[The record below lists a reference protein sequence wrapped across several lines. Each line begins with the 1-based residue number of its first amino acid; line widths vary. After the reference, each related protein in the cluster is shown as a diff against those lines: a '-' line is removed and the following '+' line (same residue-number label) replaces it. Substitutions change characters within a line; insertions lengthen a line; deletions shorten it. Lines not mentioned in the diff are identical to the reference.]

1 VVSSGGVPKDPNP
14 TVHDIARVAKVSL
27 ATVDRVLNSRPGV
40 SEETVQRVVE
50 AVRDLGY
57 VRDLSA
63 ANLARRRRYR
73 FLFVLPARSSE
84 FLLAIREAIT
94 EAAAAFGVERV
105 SVGVMAPPSDDPH
118 ALAQT
123 IATLSTRNVDGVAIF
138 ARESSIVR
146 DAVLHLRERGV
157 AVVTLISDLP
167 TSGRLYFVGVNNV
180 AAGRTAALLLGRFL
194 PTAQASVLVVT
205 ASMQSRDSAE
215 RRLGFDDL
223 MRTDFPHLRVLPTL
237 ESHEDEERLREGL
250 QRAVREQ
257 REVRGIYAAG
267 GDNALLLGVLRS
279 VSPTPRV
286 VIAHELTEAT
296 RHGLQ
301 SGEVAAVI
309 NQDPG
314 HLVRSALRILRAH
327 LDDRPVVPS
336 QERVLLQVL
345 LRENLP

>member
-1 VVSSGGVPKDPNP
+1 VSVSNDPSP
-14 TVHDIARVAKVSL
+14 TVHDIARVARVSL

-40 SEETVQRVVE
+40 SEETVRRVAD

-73 FLFVLPARSSE
+73 FLFVLPARGSE
-84 FLLAIREAIT
+84 FLAAVREAIA
-94 EAAAAFGVERV
+94 EAAAALEVERV
-105 SVGVMAPPSDDPH
+105 SVSVMAPPSDDPH
-118 ALAQT
+118 ALARA
-123 IATLSTRNVDGVAIF
+123 IAALAPDGVDGVAIF
-138 ARESSIVR
+138 ARESPIVR
-146 DAVLHLRERGV
+146 DAVLHLGERGI

-167 TSGRLYFVGVNNV
+167 TSGRLDFVGVNNV

-194 PTAQASVLVVT
+194 PPVPASVLVVT

-223 MRTDFPHLRVLPTL
+223 MRSEFPHLRVLPTL

-250 QRAVREQ
+250 TRAVREQ
-257 REVRGIYAAG
+257 RDVRGVYAAG
-267 GDNALLLGVLRS
+267 GDNALLLSVLQA
-279 VSPTPRV
+279 VTATPLIA
-286 VIAHELTEAT
+286 IAHELTEAT
-296 RHGLQ
+296 RRGLEG
-301 SGEVAAVI
+301 GELAAVI

-327 LDDRPVVPS
+327 LDDRPVVAS
-336 QERVLLQVL
+336 QERVLIQVL